1 MGWYQSTGLV
11 QRWALGAFKP
21 EGECL
26 ENQCHIHCML
36 IVWMAREN
44 RSLVLVVESELF
56 VSLGKDALI
65 VVIVNLVKLFKLL
78 CHTAL
83 HF

>member
-1 MGWYQSTGLV
+1 MSRGGL
-11 QRWALGAFKP
+11 WGLS
-21 EGECL
+21 
-26 ENQCHIHCML
+26 NQKLNVLKISCQIHCTF

-65 VVIVNLVKLFKLL
+65 VVVVNLVKLFKLL